1 MVNRDVFSSFHPL
14 VNMSYFITVIG
25 FAMFFMHPVS
35 LGISLVC
42 SFTYAVYLNGKK
54 AVRMG
59 LIFMLPMLILTAS
72 LNPLFNHQGAT
83 ILAYLPNGNPLTLE
97 STIYGIA
104 ASVMLITVIAW
115 FSCFNAVMTS
125 DKFVYLL
132 GRIIPALSL
141 ILSMALRFVPRF
153 TAQIKVVSNAQ
164 KCIGRDVTNGNIFRK
179 AKHGIKILSIMVTWA
194 LENAIETA
202 DSMKSR
208 GYGLPG
214 RTAFSI
220 FRFSKRD
227 GWAMTYIL
235 ICAGTIFTGAIAEV
249 YRFRYF
255 PTIRHISGGFHEIWT
270 PLLFALHFALCILP
284 LIVNIKEDFTWKRI
298 KSRI

>member
-1 MVNRDVFSSFHPL
+1 MNKDAFSSFHPI
-14 VNMSYFITVIG
+14 VNMSYFVVVIG

-42 SFTYAVYLNGKK
+42 AFTYNIYLNRKK

-59 LIFMLPMLILTAS
+59 LLLMLPMLILTAA

-97 STIYGIA
+97 STMYGIA

-132 GRIIPALSL
+132 GRMIPALSL
-141 ILSMALRFVPRF
+141 ILSMALRFVPVF
-153 TAQIKVVSNAQ
+153 FAQIKIVSNAQ
-164 KCIGRDVTNGNIFRK
+164 KCIGRDVSSGNIFRK
-179 AKHGIKILSIMVTWA
+179 IKHGIKILSIMVTWA

-220 FRFSKRD
+220 FRFTKRD
-227 GWAMTYIL
+227 GLAISYIL
-235 ICAGTIFTGAIAEV
+235 ICAALILIGAVLEV
-249 YRFRYF
+249 HRFRYF
-255 PTIRHISGGFHEIWT
+255 PTIRHISGGFHKVWT
-270 PLLFALHFALCILP
+270 LLLFALHFILCIFP
-284 LIVNIKEDFTWKRI
+284 LIVNIKEDLTWKHI
-298 KSRI
+298 K

>member
-1 MVNRDVFSSFHPL
+1 MNRDAFSNFHPL
-14 VNMSYFITVIG
+14 VNMSYFVVVIG

-42 SFTYAVYLNGKK
+42 ACTYNLYLNGKK

-59 LIFMLPMLILTAS
+59 LLFMLPMLILTAA

-97 STIYGIA
+97 SAMYGIA
-104 ASVMLITVIAW
+104 ASVMLITVIVW
-115 FSCFNAVMTS
+115 FSCFNAVMTG

-132 GRIIPALSL
+132 GRVIPALSL
-141 ILSMALRFVPRF
+141 ILSMALRFVPIF
-153 TAQIKVVSNAQ
+153 FAQIKVVSNAQ
-164 KCIGRDVTNGNIFRK
+164 KCIGRDVSSGNIFHK
-179 AKHGIKILSIMVTWA
+179 IKHGIKILSIMVTWA

-220 FRFSKRD
+220 FRFTKRD
-227 GWAMTYIL
+227 GLAISYIL
-235 ICAGTIFTGAIAEV
+235 ICAILILAGSIFEV

-255 PTIRHISGGFHEIWT
+255 PTIRHISGGFHKVWT
-270 PLLFALHFALCILP
+270 PLLFTFYFGLCIFP
-284 LIVNIKEDFTWKRI
+284 LIVNIKEDFTWKHL
-298 KSRI
+298 K